1 MRLGIRKSLRRIKL
15 CFDLLFSQIIYIFI
29 DLEAVGLFLRKLNK
43 QSAKAVLRKFG
54 AKIKQ
59 NRDIES
65 GLTIH
70 NASVDFSN
78 LYIGDL
84 CHLGKELFLD
94 SQAPILIHEKSTI
107 SMRCVILT
115 HTDVGHSG
123 PFGKNFAQD
132 AIEVEIEPQAYIGA
146 GAIIL
151 PGIKIGE
158 GSIIGVGALVNK
170 DVAPWTVVVGVP
182 AKEVRRI
189 KDGDTC

>member
-1 MRLGIRKSLRRIKL
+1 M
-15 CFDLLFSQIIYIFI
+15 
-29 DLEAVGLFLRKLNK
+29 DLETVGLFLKKLNK
-43 QSAKAVLRKFG
+43 QSVKPVLRKFG

-59 NRDIES
+59 NCDIES

-70 NASVDFSN
+70 NARLDFSN
-78 LYIGDL
+78 LYIGDF

-94 SQAPILIHEKSTI
+94 LQAPILIYEKSTV

-115 HTDVGHSG
+115 HMDVGLSG
-123 PFGKNFAQD
+123 PFGKNFARN
-132 AIEVEIEPQAYIGA
+132 AMKVEIGPRAYIGA

-158 GSIIGVGALVNK
+158 GSIIGAGALVNK
-170 DVAPWTVVVGVP
+170 NVAPWTVVVGVP
-182 AKEVRRI
+182 AKEVRKI

>member
-1 MRLGIRKSLRRIKL
+1 MNL
-15 CFDLLFSQIIYIFI
+15 D
-29 DLEAVGLFLRKLNK
+29 AVGLFLKKLNK
-43 QSAKAVLRKFG
+43 QSVEAMLRKFG

-59 NRDIES
+59 NCDIES

-70 NASVDFSN
+70 NARVDFSN

-94 SQAPILIHEKSTI
+94 LRAPIVIHEKSTI

-115 HTDVGHSG
+115 HMDIGHSG
-123 PFGKNFAQD
+123 PFVKKFAQN
-132 AIEVEIEPQAYIGA
+132 AMKVEIGPRAYIGA

-158 GSIIGVGALVNK
+158 GSIIGAGALVNK
-170 DVAPWTVVVGVP
+170 NVAPWTIVVGVP
-182 AKEVRRI
+182 AKEVRKI
-189 KDGDTC
+189 KNGNTF

>member
-1 MRLGIRKSLRRIKL
+1 LGLGIKTSFRRIKVQ
-15 CFDLLFSQIIYIFI
+15 FDLLFAQLLYIFI
-29 DLEAVGLFLRKLNK
+29 NLDAVGLFLKKLNK
-43 QSAKAVLRKFG
+43 QSVEAVLRKFG

-59 NRDIES
+59 NCDIES

-70 NASVDFSN
+70 NARVDFSN

-94 SQAPILIHEKSTI
+94 LRAPILIHEKSTI

-115 HTDVGHSG
+115 HMDISHSG
-123 PFGKNFAQD
+123 PFGKKFAQN
-132 AIEVEIEPQAYIGA
+132 AMKVEIGPRAYIGA

-151 PGIKIGE
+151 PGVKIGE
-158 GSIIGVGALVNK
+158 GTIIGAGALVNK

-182 AKEVRRI
+182 AREVRKI
-189 KDGDTC
+189 KDGNAC